1 MKTSRLATI
10 VFLILS
16 YLVAGGAQAAFA
28 HSFPQVESPA
38 AGQTVSSG
46 PGQVTIKFDAP
57 VETLFAQL
65 EVLSP
70 DGKDEA
76 AAAPEVSED
85 GRTLSVKVAELKPG
99 NYVVKW
105 AVVCI
110 DTHHTSGSYD
120 FTLAGSGS

>member
-1 MKTSRLATI
+1 MKTSRLSIIAM
-10 VFLILS
+10 LS
-16 YLVAGGAQAAFA
+16 YVVGGGVRCAFA

-46 PGQVTIKFDAP
+46 PPQVTIKFDAP
-57 VETLFAQL
+57 VETLFADL
-65 EVLSP
+65 EVLGA
-70 DGKDEA
+70 DGKNVA
-76 AAAPEVSED
+76 VGAPAVSDD

-120 FTLAGSGS
+120 FTLAGSGT

>member
-1 MKTSRLATI
+1 VKTSRLSTI
-10 VFLILS
+10 VLLTLN
-16 YLVAGGAQAAFA
+16 YLAGVGVTCALA

-46 PGQVTIKFDAP
+46 PSQVTIKFDAP

-65 EVLSP
+65 EVL
-70 DGKDEA
+70 DVEGKNVA
-76 AAAPEVSED
+76 VGAPEVGDD
-85 GRTLSVKVAELKPG
+85 GRTLSVKVAALKPG
-99 NYVVKW
+99 HYLVKW

-120 FTLAGSGS
+120 FTLAGSAT